1 MADYKNPP
9 IHRHDA
15 LAPFSRD
22 HYVGLV
28 QARHLIRAAG
38 ADDAERHRA
47 IAEFIEAWRDDILSH
62 FEDEERLLLSLMAD
76 SDQQRMLAEHRRLAE
91 LESNVRGQRK
101 QASPDPDLLRET
113 GELLE
118 QHIRWEERELF
129 NRLQDQAGQAAL
141 SALHHST
148 AEIEASRDRDLS
160 CSRSTTR

>member
-1 MADYKNPP
+1 MTDYKNPP

-15 LAPFSRD
+15 LSPFSRD

-28 QARHLIRAAG
+28 QARHLIRAAD
-38 ADDAERHRA
+38 ADDDERHHA
-47 IAEFIEAWRDDILSH
+47 IAEFIDAWRNDILIH
-62 FEDEERLLLSLMAD
+62 FEDEERLLLLLMNDA
-76 SDQQRMLAEHRRLAE
+76 DQQRMLAEHRQLAE
-91 LESNVRGQRK
+91 LESNVRAQRE
-101 QASPDPDLLRET
+101 QVSPDPEVLRET

-118 QHIRWEERELF
+118 RHIRWEERELF

-160 CSRSTTR
+160 RSRSTTR